1 MMARIWMSI
10 SEGLNNDNAT
20 ISYGDVL
27 GLALGGLF
35 YGLSGLLVVL
45 DTSSSHISLRACCL
59 KAAAPPDSTPQFEVT
74 SYPTSFRICFRHFCV
89 IGSSTSFRL
98 WAIKLSRVPVVAL
111 QHVNQAQ
118 FLGIHHSPGFQSY
131 ISGPVLFLDHTPL
144 LSIMPNRN
152 KTRYEFGLT
161 PVTKNT
167 RCSDIPPLNVLLDA
181 ANALLAST
189 VRWPPGKTYYDG
201 MVQTF
206 SHKEPSGP
214 NWHGR
219 LRTGNVP
226 RVLGSHWCV
235 LICER
240 ALTSIIYSTL
250 NAGTR
255 HCQAQEEYVPELVS
269 ATHLEP
275 YLDGDYNGWTYH
287 YTYSPPVSP
296 RTFTVLLATSL
307 DDNPPRQ
314 AWVINIPFDVGDN
327 ERSKKEASVAGSRRS
342 TASSKLME
350 KWNGCKPRQDNPF
363 LSRARGATM
372 YQIGG
377 SIPNFIPER
386 GMPRQIA
393 ERVAQVVEY
402 MAARRQGQ
410 SGRRPK
416 LVSRS
421 SSLSIVKRARRRS
434 VQALTSMDAG
444 ASGSSPTPTTPASTV
459 TGDGSPAGARPMVGC
474 TTHLVSSD
482 HLRRQFM
489 HARTVTPSGT
499 IENYPFFFHSL
510 ILSHSSAQRK

>member
-1 MMARIWMSI
+1 
-10 SEGLNNDNAT
+10 
-20 ISYGDVL
+20 
-27 GLALGGLF
+27 
-35 YGLSGLLVVL
+35 
-45 DTSSSHISLRACCL
+45 
-59 KAAAPPDSTPQFEVT
+59 
-74 SYPTSFRICFRHFCV
+74 
-89 IGSSTSFRL
+89 
-98 WAIKLSRVPVVAL
+98 
-111 QHVNQAQ
+111 
-118 FLGIHHSPGFQSY
+118 
-131 ISGPVLFLDHTPL
+131 
-144 LSIMPNRN
+144 MPNRN

-161 PVTKNT
+161 PVTKNN
-167 RCSDIPPLNVLLDA
+167 IPPLNVLLDA

-219 LRTGNVP
+219 LSYHPAEQGTFHEFWEV
-226 RVLGSHWCV
+226 
-235 LICER
+235 I
-240 ALTSIIYSTL
+240 
-250 NAGTR
+250 GTR

-327 ERSKKEASVAGSRRS
+327 EGLKALEERGVRGRFTSVDRLLEVDG
-342 TASSKLME
+342 KVE
-350 KWNGCKPRQDNPF
+350 WIPRQDNPF

-459 TGDGSPAGARPMVGC
+459 TGDGSPAGARPASTS
-474 TTHLVSSD
+474 TT
-482 HLRRQFM
+482 Q
-489 HARTVTPSGT
+489 
-499 IENYPFFFHSL
+499 
-510 ILSHSSAQRK
+510 

>member
-1 MMARIWMSI
+1 MNPKLWTVWSACGARHVII
-10 SEGLNNDNAT
+10 AHLVEGVLSEG
-20 ISYGDVL
+20 
-27 GLALGGLF
+27 
-35 YGLSGLLVVL
+35 
-45 DTSSSHISLRACCL
+45 
-59 KAAAPPDSTPQFEVT
+59 AAPPDSTPQFEVT
-74 SYPTSFRICFRHFCV
+74 AYKAVLARN
-89 IGSSTSFRL
+89 STWR
-98 WAIKLSRVPVVAL
+98 AIKLSRVPVVAL

-161 PVTKNT
+161 PVTKNN
-167 RCSDIPPLNVLLDA
+167 IPPLNVLLDA

-219 LRTGNVP
+219 LR
-226 RVLGSHWCV
+226 
-235 LICER
+235 R
-240 ALTSIIYSTL
+240 ALFVLPSSYHPAEQGTFHEFWEVI
-250 NAGTR
+250 GTR

-275 YLDGDYNGWTYH
+275 YLDGDYNGTTLSIH
-287 YTYSPPVSP
+287 DSMLPKPHVHFFS
-296 RTFTVLLATSL
+296 VLLATSL

-327 ERSKKEASVAGSRRS
+327 EGLKALEERGVRGRFTSVDRLLEVDG
-342 TASSKLME
+342 KVE
-350 KWNGCKPRQDNPF
+350 WIPRQDNPF

-372 YQIGG
+372 
-377 SIPNFIPER
+377 
-386 GMPRQIA
+386 QIA

-444 ASGSSPTPTTPASTV
+444 ASGSSPTPTTPRV
-459 TGDGSPAGARPMVGC
+459 QLPEMDRLRGQDRPQPQ
-474 TTHLVSSD
+474 L
-482 HLRRQFM
+482 
-489 HARTVTPSGT
+489 
-499 IENYPFFFHSL
+499 
-510 ILSHSSAQRK
+510 HSSGDLVTCYWESMHS